1 MRSTASERT
10 LSRLRGILQGT
21 DLRAPE
27 QIAQLFEGISGTD
40 RVEVGANRT
49 VPSSAAGKREWETDR
64 LGYGRWAAIESI
76 NKGLGGQIQSL
87 AIGPAIEATT
97 EIGSVRD
104 LDLIK

>member
-1 MRSTASERT
+1 MRRTASERT
-10 LSRLRGILQGT
+10 SSRLRGVLHGTNLQ
-21 DLRAPE
+21 APE

-49 VPSSAAGKREWETDR
+49 VVSSAAGKREWETGR

-87 AIGPAIEATT
+87 AIGPAIEATS
-97 EIGSVRD
+97 EIGSARD

>member
-1 MRSTASERT
+1 M
-10 LSRLRGILQGT
+10 
-21 DLRAPE
+21 RAPVP
-27 QIAQLFEGISGTD
+27 IAQLFEGISGTD

-49 VPSSAAGKREWETDR
+49 VGTSAAGKREWETDR

-87 AIGPAIEATT
+87 TIGPAIEATA
-97 EIGSVRD
+97 EIGSARD

>member
-1 MRSTASERT
+1 M
-10 LSRLRGILQGT
+10 
-21 DLRAPE
+21 RAPE
-27 QIAQLFEGISGTD
+27 QIVQLFQGISGTD

-49 VPSSAAGKREWETDR
+49 VLSSAAGKREWETDR
-64 LGYGRWAAIESI
+64 VGYGRWAAIESI

-97 EIGSVRD
+97 EIGSARD